1 VGIGQSKT
9 DVDSALVEAAHALC
23 LDVHPYTVN
32 EIAEMEALI
41 AWGLTACFTNFPDW
55 LEALLG
61 KGAAGGKSG
70 GKLSAEDYTAC
81 RATTT

>member
-1 VGIGQSKT
+1 
-9 DVDSALVEAAHALC
+9 
-23 LDVHPYTVN
+23 
-32 EIAEMEALI
+32 MEALI
-41 AWGLTACFTNFPDW
+41 AFGVEGMFTNFPVR
-55 LEALLG
+55 LEELLG